1 LRHTADNQENEADMR
16 RMLLRAAFVS
26 ITLGI
31 AACNPRVD
39 APQVGLYRA
48 VLRLPGGDAPFGLE
62 VAQEQQQYVLY
73 LINGAERIRVSD
85 VKVTDGE
92 LTATFPGYE
101 NTLRAKINRD
111 SLEGSVTLIK
121 AGGKEQVIPLVAK
134 RGEAYR
140 FHAKSSTDNAD
151 VDGTWDTTFT
161 NEKGETTKAIL
172 LLEQSHDRVT
182 GSAMTPTGDHRFLEG
197 QMHGDELQLST
208 FAGGLAYLYKLKIGA
223 DGALEGDYWQ
233 GLASHEKVVAHRD
246 DAATL
251 DGAGKQTTLRDT
263 AQAFAFTFPDVDGKP
278 VSLSDERFR
287 GKVVLVTL
295 GGTWCPNCH
304 DEAQFLLP
312 FYREHRD
319 QGFEIIAL
327 MFERHGDFA
336 TAARAVRHYRDDL
349 QIDFPTLIAG
359 LSETDEASKA
369 LPMLSQVYGYPTSI
383 LVDRKGVV
391 RSIHTGF
398 AGPATGRHHDECVK
412 EFSEQVERLLTE
424 SGG

>member
-1 LRHTADNQENEADMR
+1 MR
-16 RMLLRAAFVS
+16 RTLLRAALVAIS
-26 ITLGI
+26 IGVVACNSRVETPQLGI
-31 AACNPRVD
+31 
-39 APQVGLYRA
+39 YRA
-48 VLRLPGGDAPFGLE
+48 VLSLPGGDTPFGLE

-73 LINGAERIRVSD
+73 LINGAERTRVSD

-121 AGGKEQVIPLVAK
+121 ASGKEQVIPFVAK

-172 LLEQSHDRVT
+172 LLEQSH
-182 GSAMTPTGDHRFLEG
+182 
-197 QMHGDELQLST
+197 
-208 FAGGLAYLYKLKIGA
+208 
-223 DGALEGDYWQ
+223 
-233 GLASHEKVVAHRD
+233 
-246 DAATL
+246 
-251 DGAGKQTTLRDT
+251 
-263 AQAFAFTFPDVDGKP
+263 
-278 VSLSDERFR
+278 
-287 GKVVLVTL
+287 
-295 GGTWCPNCH
+295 
-304 DEAQFLLP
+304 
-312 FYREHRD
+312 
-319 QGFEIIAL
+319 
-327 MFERHGDFA
+327 
-336 TAARAVRHYRDDL
+336 DL